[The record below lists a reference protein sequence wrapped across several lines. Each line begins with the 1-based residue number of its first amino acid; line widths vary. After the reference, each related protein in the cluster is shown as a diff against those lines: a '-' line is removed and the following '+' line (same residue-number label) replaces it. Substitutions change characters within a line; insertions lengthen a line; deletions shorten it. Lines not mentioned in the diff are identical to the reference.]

1 MHNRR
6 RLHNRI
12 AESELTLPAC
22 ALLSVVLWCWPSR
35 PWLVDSWVEGAKW
48 LGSLLVMLLVAYVVL
63 ETNNVNQLIRIRT
76 RMMSSLWCLLAGAL
90 PFLHQCDAPLLVAL
104 CAAVNY
110 NLLFRCYQSPNATGQ
125 FFYALVMLSLAS
137 LYSPLLLLLAVPYFF
152 YLTVFLRAMSLR
164 TFCAGLLGLAMPYF
178 FWAVW
183 CFLHDDM
190 LPLIYH
196 LSGLISSPTMTLQQL
211 PLVSQITAGAFA
223 FYGVVGLLHYWRRNY
238 NDKIRTRQLLYVY
251 VVQNLVLFA
260 LLAWRPECFAL
271 LVPVIAV
278 TIISLLAHYFALIRT
293 WFSSAVFVLSALV
306 YVGVVYINIW
316 NPSLHF

>member
-22 ALLSVVLWCWPSR
+22 AVLSAVLWCWPSR

-48 LGSLLVMLLVAYVVL
+48 LGSLLAMLLVAYVVL

-90 PFLHQCDAPLLVAL
+90 PLLHQCDAPLFVAL
-104 CAAVNY
+104 CAAVSY
-110 NLLFRCYQSPNATGQ
+110 NLLFRCYQLTNASGP
-125 FFYALVMLSLAS
+125 FFYAIVALSLAS
-137 LYSPLLLLLAVPYFF
+137 LTSPLLLLLALPCFY

-164 TFCAGLLGLAMPYF
+164 TLCAGLLGMALPYF

-190 LPLIYH
+190 TPLQNH
-196 LSGLISSPTMTLQQL
+196 LQELLLRPTMTLQQL
-211 PLVSQITAGAFA
+211 PLVSQITAGVLAFFA
-223 FYGVVGLLHYWRRNY
+223 VVGLLHYWRRNY

-251 VVQNLVLFA
+251 VVQSLVLFA
-260 LLAWRPECFAL
+260 LLAWHPECFTA

-293 WFSSAVFVLSALV
+293 WFSSVVFALSTLIYAGLA
-306 YVGVVYINIW
+306 YINLW